1 MDVNMLL
8 ESIRE
13 SLHQVG
19 VFLPRLL
26 LAIVIL
32 IIGWVIAKAARFAV
46 VKALRAINFS
56 VVTEKAGVDH
66 FLKQGGAHIDTVRVL
81 GSLSYWLVILAALMI
96 ASNSL
101 DLAYVTDLIGR
112 IVLFVPKVMVA
123 VVILVFGVYFARF
136 VGAALTTYLRN
147 IGVGEAG
154 LVGRLALYAIV
165 VFVIMIALDQMG
177 LGDIIRQAF
186 LIIVAA
192 IALGL
197 ALAFGLG
204 GQKRAAELNEP
215 VKRERCDQ
223 PWFDEAV
230 HGGLAGPAL
239 PAGRDLG
246 RGRRELRAVFRA
258 RRRCRAVPVR
268 PERPPPDRAHCAA
281 RADRSGLALLP
292 AGRTTGAALRLSR
305 SGALRSAVRYAL
317 QSEKAAARSVR
328 PFDRGH
334 AALERRAFR
343 VSRRQQARG

>member
-13 SLHQVG
+13 SLRQIG
-19 VFLPRLL
+19 AFLPRLL

-32 IIGWVIAKAARFAV
+32 IIGWLVAKAVRFAI
-46 VKALRAINFS
+46 VKALRTINFN
-56 VVTEKAGVDH
+56 VVTEKAGIDH
-66 FLKQGGAHIDTVRVL
+66 FLKQGGADIDTVRVL

-186 LIIVAA
+186 LILVAA

-204 GQKRAAELNEP
+204 GQKRAAELI
-215 VKRERCDQ
+215 ERWSRHSVEDKS
-223 PWFDEAV
+223 
-230 HGGLAGPAL
+230 
-239 PAGRDLG
+239 
-246 RGRRELRAVFRA
+246 
-258 RRRCRAVPVR
+258 
-268 PERPPPDRAHCAA
+268 AA
-281 RADRSGLALLP
+281 RGQ
-292 AGRTTGAALRLSR
+292 T
-305 SGALRSAVRYAL
+305 
-317 QSEKAAARSVR
+317 KSV
-328 PFDRGH
+328 
-334 AALERRAFR
+334 L
-343 VSRRQQARG
+343 

>member
-13 SLHQVG
+13 SLRQIG
-19 VFLPRLL
+19 AFLPRLL

-32 IIGWVIAKAARFAV
+32 IIGWLVAKAVRFAI
-46 VKALRAINFS
+46 VKALRTINFN
-56 VVTEKAGVDH
+56 VVTEKAGIDH
-66 FLKQGGAHIDTVRVL
+66 FLKEGGANIDTIRVL

-204 GQKRAAELNEP
+204 GQKRAAELI
-215 VKRERCDQ
+215 ERWSRHSVEDKS
-223 PWFDEAV
+223 
-230 HGGLAGPAL
+230 
-239 PAGRDLG
+239 
-246 RGRRELRAVFRA
+246 
-258 RRRCRAVPVR
+258 
-268 PERPPPDRAHCAA
+268 AA
-281 RADRSGLALLP
+281 RGQ
-292 AGRTTGAALRLSR
+292 T
-305 SGALRSAVRYAL
+305 
-317 QSEKAAARSVR
+317 KSV
-328 PFDRGH
+328 
-334 AALERRAFR
+334 L
-343 VSRRQQARG
+343 

>member
-13 SLHQVG
+13 SLRQIG
-19 VFLPRLL
+19 AFLPRLL

-32 IIGWVIAKAARFAV
+32 IIGWLVAKAVRFAI
-46 VKALRAINFS
+46 VKALRTINFN
-56 VVTEKAGVDH
+56 VVTEKAGIDH
-66 FLKQGGAHIDTVRVL
+66 FLKQGGADIDTVRVL

-186 LIIVAA
+186 LIIVAG

-204 GQKRAAELNEP
+204 GQKRAAELI
-215 VKRERCDQ
+215 ER
-223 PWFDEAV
+223 WS
-230 HGGLAGPAL
+230 
-239 PAGRDLG
+239 
-246 RGRRELRAVFRA
+246 RRSVE
-258 RRRCRAVPVR
+258 
-268 PERPPPDRAHCAA
+268 DKSAA
-281 RADRSGLALLP
+281 RGQ
-292 AGRTTGAALRLSR
+292 T
-305 SGALRSAVRYAL
+305 
-317 QSEKAAARSVR
+317 KSV
-328 PFDRGH
+328 
-334 AALERRAFR
+334 L
-343 VSRRQQARG
+343 

>member
-13 SLHQVG
+13 SLHQIG
-19 VFLPRLL
+19 IFLPRLI

-32 IIGWVIAKAARFAV
+32 IIGWLVAKAVRFAI
-46 VKALRAINFS
+46 VKALRTINFN
-56 VVTEKAGVDH
+56 VVTEKAGIDH
-66 FLKQGGAHIDTVRVL
+66 FLKEGGANIDTIRVL

-204 GQKRAAELNEP
+204 GQKRAAELI
-215 VKRERCDQ
+215 ER
-223 PWFDEAV
+223 W
-230 HGGLAGPAL
+230 
-239 PAGRDLG
+239 
-246 RGRRELRAVFRA
+246 
-258 RRRCRAVPVR
+258 
-268 PERPPPDRAHCAA
+268 
-281 RADRSGLALLP
+281 
-292 AGRTTGAALRLSR
+292 SR
-305 SGALRSAVRYAL
+305 HSVEEKSGARSQTKPVL
-317 QSEKAAARSVR
+317 
-328 PFDRGH
+328 
-334 AALERRAFR
+334 
-343 VSRRQQARG
+343 

>member
-13 SLHQVG
+13 SLLQIG
-19 VFLPRLL
+19 AFLPRLL

-32 IIGWVIAKAARFAV
+32 IIGWLVAKAVRFAI
-46 VKALRAINFS
+46 VKALRAINFN
-56 VVTEKAGVDH
+56 VVTEKAGIDH
-66 FLKQGGAHIDTVRVL
+66 FLKQGGADIDTVRVL

-186 LIIVAA
+186 LIIVAG

-204 GQKRAAELNEP
+204 GQKRAAELI
-215 VKRERCDQ
+215 ER
-223 PWFDEAV
+223 WS
-230 HGGLAGPAL
+230 H
-239 PAGRDLG
+239 
-246 RGRRELRAVFRA
+246 
-258 RRRCRAVPVR
+258 
-268 PERPPPDRAHCAA
+268 
-281 RADRSGLALLP
+281 
-292 AGRTTGAALRLSR
+292 
-305 SGALRSAVRYAL
+305 
-317 QSEKAAARSVR
+317 QSVEEK
-328 PFDRGH
+328 PG
-334 AALERRAFR
+334 
-343 VSRRQQARG
+343 ARGQTKSVL

>member
-13 SLHQVG
+13 SLRQIG
-19 VFLPRLL
+19 AFLPRLL

-32 IIGWVIAKAARFAV
+32 IIGWLVAKAVRFAI
-46 VKALRAINFS
+46 VKALRTINFN
-56 VVTEKAGVDH
+56 VVTEKAGIDH
-66 FLKQGGAHIDTVRVL
+66 FLKQGGADIDTVRVL

-192 IALGL
+192 IGLGL

-204 GQKRAAELNEP
+204 GQKRAAELI
-215 VKRERCDQ
+215 ERWSRQ
-223 PWFDEAV
+223 GNGEESA
-230 HGGLAGPAL
+230 
-239 PAGRDLG
+239 
-246 RGRRELRAVFRA
+246 A
-258 RRRCRAVPVR
+258 RRQTKPV
-268 PERPPPDRAHCAA
+268 
-281 RADRSGLALLP
+281 L
-292 AGRTTGAALRLSR
+292 
-305 SGALRSAVRYAL
+305 
-317 QSEKAAARSVR
+317 
-328 PFDRGH
+328 
-334 AALERRAFR
+334 
-343 VSRRQQARG
+343 

>member
-13 SLHQVG
+13 SLHQIG
-19 VFLPRLL
+19 VFLPRLV

-32 IIGWVIAKAARFAV
+32 IIGWVFAKAVRFAI

-56 VVTEKAGVDH
+56 VVTEKAGIDQ
-66 FLKQGGAHIDTVRVL
+66 FLKQGGADIDTVRVL

-204 GQKRAAELNEP
+204 GQKRAAELI
-215 VKRERCDQ
+215 ERWSRHSVEDKS
-223 PWFDEAV
+223 
-230 HGGLAGPAL
+230 
-239 PAGRDLG
+239 
-246 RGRRELRAVFRA
+246 
-258 RRRCRAVPVR
+258 
-268 PERPPPDRAHCAA
+268 AA
-281 RADRSGLALLP
+281 RGQ
-292 AGRTTGAALRLSR
+292 T
-305 SGALRSAVRYAL
+305 
-317 QSEKAAARSVR
+317 KSV
-328 PFDRGH
+328 
-334 AALERRAFR
+334 L
-343 VSRRQQARG
+343 